1 LKVLGI
7 DIGAATAKAV
17 ILEKGKIL
25 STAVIPTGYDII
37 KTTEEVTMLAC
48 NKVNCSINDF
58 AFSVSTGYARNIVPF
73 SNKSITEITCQA
85 KGIHFLFNEAR
96 TIIDIGGQDNKVIRI
111 NESGSVINFTMN
123 DKCAAGTGRFF
134 EVMASVLGL
143 KIDEIG
149 PLAIQ
154 SNNPCHISST
164 CTVFAET
171 EVISLRA
178 QGKSREDLVAGIH
191 KAMVLRLMS
200 MIKMIGFEKQ
210 LVFTGG
216 VARNIGIRK
225 FIEDEIESKLLI
237 PEDPQI
243 TAALGA
249 ALFAE
254 VQINQDSSH
263 K

>member
-1 LKVLGI
+1 VVVLGI

-17 ILEKGKIL
+17 ILKNGNIL
-25 STAVIPTGYDII
+25 ASAVIPTGFDVI
-37 KTTEEVTMLAC
+37 KTAEEVTALAC
-48 NKVNCSINDF
+48 KKADCSKNDIDY
-58 AFSVSTGYARNIVPF
+58 SVSTGYARNIVPF
-73 SNKSITEITCQA
+73 SNKAITEITCQA
-85 KGIHFLFNEAR
+85 RGVHFLFKKAR
-96 TIIDIGGQDNKVIRI
+96 TIIDIGGQDNKVIRV
-111 NESGSVINFTMN
+111 NESGNVINFTMN

-134 EVMASVLGL
+134 EVMAGILGL
-143 KIDEIG
+143 NIQEMG
-149 PLAIQ
+149 SLALQ
-154 SNNPCHISST
+154 SKNPCQISST

-178 QGKSREDLVAGIH
+178 QGKSREDLIGGIH

-200 MIKMIGFEKQ
+200 MIKMIGLEKQ
-210 LVFTGG
+210 VVFTGG
-216 VARNIGIRK
+216 VARNIGVRK
-225 FIEDEIESKLLI
+225 NIEDEIKYKLLI

-254 VQINQDSSH
+254 MGTN